1 MKSSL
6 VFVALVAT
14 FAASTAF
21 AGMSGGTGAGLVLP
35 TVDDGHATA
44 KHRAILELRDEG
56 LKMQTADGGKLTE
69 AHRAYLQAKYDAIRA
84 GNY

>member
-1 MKSSL
+1 MKSTL
-6 VFVALVAT
+6 GLVALVAT
-14 FAASTAF
+14 LAASPAFAA
-21 AGMSGGTGAGLVLP
+21 MSGGSGAGLVLP

-44 KHRAILELRDEG
+44 KHRAILQLRDEG

-69 AHRAYLQAKYDAIRA
+69 AHRAYLQAKLDAIRA

>member
-14 FAASTAF
+14 FAASPAF
-21 AGMSGGTGAGLVLP
+21 AAMSAGAGAGLVLP

-44 KHRAILELRDEG
+44 KHRAILQLREEG

-69 AHRAYLQAKYDAIRA
+69 THRAYLQAKYDAIRA